1 MFEKIG
7 QGKFEQISFILNY
20 VESELVLEE
29 NAEMHG
35 MLQYHHSSRLF
46 AQCQDFEIDP
56 NIPLINPNENEI
68 YSFVCLKQTMRC
80 ETCGLSNLISNLIR
94 FILAL

>member
-29 NAEMHG
+29 NAEMHASI
-35 MLQYHHSSRLF
+35 SSFIMSYLF
-46 AQCQDFEIDP
+46 NVKILKS
-56 NIPLINPNENEI
+56 IPRFISLIQMKMRFI
-68 YSFVCLKQTMRC
+68 HLCLKQTMRC

>member
-29 NAEMHG
+29 NAEMQFYLRDKFFRYIVADKI
-35 MLQYHHSSRLF
+35 M
-46 AQCQDFEIDP
+46 
-56 NIPLINPNENEI
+56 
-68 YSFVCLKQTMRC
+68 
-80 ETCGLSNLISNLIR
+80 
-94 FILAL
+94 

>member
-29 NAEMHG
+29 NA
-35 MLQYHHSSRLF
+35 
-46 AQCQDFEIDP
+46 
-56 NIPLINPNENEI
+56 
-68 YSFVCLKQTMRC
+68 
-80 ETCGLSNLISNLIR
+80 
-94 FILAL
+94 